1 MAAAAEGANELA
13 LAGHEQDA
21 FSSDVSCATDA
32 EAVAAEVA
40 VAVVAVAMVAVVATG
55 PGKRSLKATVEAS
68 GAL

>member
-40 VAVVAVAMVAVVATG
+40 VAEVAVAVVATG